1 MKNIVRILSLS
12 AALALASIPAT
23 SVEPL
28 GPCRYSC
35 CSTSPFQC
43 QSFTVTTTQSQC
55 CNGTGLYC
63 PEGTSLRNV
72 SWGNPARRCAI

>member
-1 MKNIVRILSLS
+1 MKNVVRILSLS

-35 CSTSPFQC
+35 CSTNPIQC

-55 CNGTGLYC
+55 CD
-63 PEGTSLRNV
+63 GTSLSCPNGTTPRFV
-72 SWGNPARRCAI
+72 SWGNPARKCAI